1 MFTAKNII
9 ITIASIAVIGLGI
22 NAFADGGM
30 GRGGGWNHH
39 RGGMYYQGCYG
50 NGNTDELSPEVYK
63 QLEEKRD
70 AFFNDTKDIRAGLF
84 EKSRELQNELAKDD
98 PDVALAASLQKE
110 ISDLQAQFD
119 QKRIQ
124 HMIEMRKLNPDA
136 GRGYMGRG
144 PRRGYGGHMMGY
156 GGPGRGYGGPMM
168 GYGGPMMGYGNN
180 GGGGY
185 CWR

>member
-1 MFTAKNII
+1 MFTPRNMI
-9 ITIASIAVIGLGI
+9 ITIVSIAVIGLGI

-30 GRGGGWNHH
+30 GWGRGWNHH

-50 NGNTDELSPEVYK
+50 NGDTDELSPEAYK

-70 AFFNDTKDIRAGLF
+70 AFFNETKDIRRNLF
-84 EKSRELQNELAKDD
+84 EKERALQSELAKDE
-98 PDVALAASLQKE
+98 PDAALASRLQNE
-110 ISDLQAQFD
+110 ISELQSQFD

-124 HMIEMRKLNPDA
+124 YMVEMRKLNPDA
-136 GRGYMGRG
+136 GRGYMGG
-144 PRRGYGGHMMGY
+144 GFGRGYGGH
-156 GGPGRGYGGPMM
+156 MM

-180 GGGGY
+180 GGDGY